1 MGWTRAYSVMNFMCF
16 WVGFLKALDVYRKN
30 KTMTENKNKG
40 GGEQN
45 LTVSLIEYIETFHF
59 WNEKKKI
66 ESSLNYLTPTLSI
79 ALTFY
84 VAKITYH

>member
-1 MGWTRAYSVMNFMCF
+1 
-16 WVGFLKALDVYRKN
+16 
-30 KTMTENKNKG
+30 MTENKNKG

-45 LTVSLIEYIETFHF
+45 LTVSLIEYIEPFHF

>member
-1 MGWTRAYSVMNFMCF
+1 M
-16 WVGFLKALDVYRKN
+16 KAFDVYRKN

-45 LTVSLIEYIETFHF
+45 LTVSLIEYIEPFIF
-59 WNEKKKI
+59 EMKKKI

>member
-1 MGWTRAYSVMNFMCF
+1 MCF
-16 WVGFLKALDVYRKN
+16 WVGILKAFDVYRKN

-45 LTVSLIEYIETFHF
+45 LTVSLIEYIEPFHF

>member
-1 MGWTRAYSVMNFMCF
+1 
-16 WVGFLKALDVYRKN
+16 
-30 KTMTENKNKG
+30 MTENKNKG

-45 LTVSLIEYIETFHF
+45 LTVSLIEYIEPFIF
-59 WNEKKKI
+59 EMKKKKI

>member
-1 MGWTRAYSVMNFMCF
+1 MCF
-16 WVGFLKALDVYRKN
+16 WVGILKAFDVYRKN

-45 LTVSLIEYIETFHF
+45 LTVSLIEYINWTLSFLK
-59 WNEKKKI
+59 WKKKI

>member
-1 MGWTRAYSVMNFMCF
+1 MCF
-16 WVGFLKALDVYRKN
+16 WVGFFKAFDVYRKN

-45 LTVSLIEYIETFHF
+45 LTVSLIEYIEPFIF
-59 WNEKKKI
+59 EMKKKI
-66 ESSLNYLTPTLSI
+66 ELSLNYLTPTLSI

>member
-1 MGWTRAYSVMNFMCF
+1 MCF
-16 WVGFLKALDVYRKN
+16 WVGFFKTFDVYRKN

-45 LTVSLIEYIETFHF
+45 LTVSLIEYIEPFIF
-59 WNEKKKI
+59 EMKKKI
-66 ESSLNYLTPTLSI
+66 ELSLNYLTPTLSI

>member
-1 MGWTRAYSVMNFMCF
+1 MCF
-16 WVGFLKALDVYRKN
+16 WVGILKAVDVYRKN

-45 LTVSLIEYIETFHF
+45 LTVSLIEYINWTLSFLK
-59 WNEKKKI
+59 WKKKI

>member
-1 MGWTRAYSVMNFMCF
+1 MCF
-16 WVGFLKALDVYRKN
+16 WVGFLKAFDVYRKN

-45 LTVSLIEYIETFHF
+45 LTVSLIEYIEPFIF
-59 WNEKKKI
+59 EMKKKI
-66 ESSLNYLTPTLSI
+66 ELSLNYLTPTLSI

>member
-1 MGWTRAYSVMNFMCF
+1 MCF
-16 WVGFLKALDVYRKN
+16 WVGILKAFDVYRKN

-45 LTVSLIEYIETFHF
+45 LTVSLIEYIEPFIF
-59 WNEKKKI
+59 EMKKKI
-66 ESSLNYLTPTLSI
+66 ELSLNYLTPTLSI

>member
-1 MGWTRAYSVMNFMCF
+1 MCF
-16 WVGFLKALDVYRKN
+16 WVGFLKAFDVYRKN

-45 LTVSLIEYIETFHF
+45 LTVSLIEFIEPFLK
-59 WNEKKKI
+59 WKKKI
-66 ESSLNYLTPTLSI
+66 ESSFNYLTPTLSI

>member
-1 MGWTRAYSVMNFMCF
+1 MCF
-16 WVGFLKALDVYRKN
+16 WVGFLKAFDVYRKN

-66 ESSLNYLTPTLSI
+66 AHESSLNYLTPTLSI

-84 VAKITYH
+84 VDKITYH

>member
-1 MGWTRAYSVMNFMCF
+1 
-16 WVGFLKALDVYRKN
+16 
-30 KTMTENKNKG
+30 MTENKNKG

-45 LTVSLIEYIETFHF
+45 LTVSLIEFIEPFLK
-59 WNEKKKI
+59 WKKKI
-66 ESSLNYLTPTLSI
+66 ESSFNYLTPTLSI